1 MATILVLGGLAESL
15 THFRGP
21 LLEEMRKAGHKVI
34 ACAPDAP
41 GHVLN
46 GLSAIGVE
54 YVNVTLERAG
64 LNPLKDAYTIFRLF
78 MVFREI
84 RPDIFLGYTIK
95 PVIYGSLAA
104 RLAGVPY
111 IYSMIE
117 GLGYTFCSDDVK
129 GRFLQGFVSRL
140 YAMSLKWNKN
150 IFFLNHD
157 DLELFITKNIV
168 KNPKQ
173 AVLINGIGLELDYYS
188 PAPIP
193 DNIAF
198 IMIAR
203 LIGDKGV
210 REYLKAA
217 EIIKN
222 KYPIVKFYLVG
233 WIDENPASISK
244 DELDYFINNKII
256 EFLGRLSD
264 VRPAITQSSV
274 YVLPSYYREGMPR
287 TILEAMSMGRPV
299 ITTNA
304 PGCRE
309 TVVDGQNGFLVPVK
323 DVNALTAAME
333 RFIKEPE
340 LIPVMGA
347 VSRRMAV
354 EKYDVRV
361 INHLILKTMGLSNI

>member
-21 LLEEMRKAGHKVI
+21 LFEEMRRAGHRVI

-54 YVNVTLERAG
+54 YVNVTIERAG

-78 MVFREI
+78 MVFRKI

-95 PVIYGSLAA
+95 PVIYGSFAA
-104 RLAGVPY
+104 RLAGVRS

-117 GLGYTFCSDDVK
+117 GLGYAFCSDDVK
-129 GRFLQGFVSRL
+129 GRFLRGVVSRL
-140 YAMSLKWNKN
+140 YAMSLKWNKK

-157 DLELFITKNIV
+157 DLEFFITKNIV
-168 KNPKQ
+168 KDPEQ
-173 AVLINGIGLELDYYS
+173 AVLINGIGLNLDYYS

-193 DNIAF
+193 DNVAF

-217 EIIKN
+217 EIIKH
-222 KYPIVKFYLVG
+222 KYPMVKFYLVG

-244 DELDYFINNKII
+244 DELDYFIDNKTV

-264 VRPAITQSSV
+264 VRPAIAQSSV
-274 YVLPSYYREGMPR
+274 YVLPSYREGMPR

-323 DVNALTAAME
+323 DVNALTEAME
-333 RFIKEPE
+333 RFVKEPE
-340 LIPVMGA
+340 LVSVMGG
-347 VSRRMAV
+347 VSRQMAV
-354 EKYDVRV
+354 RKYDERV
-361 INHLILKTMGLSNI
+361 INRFILKTMGLCKI

>member
-1 MATILVLGGLAESL
+1 
-15 THFRGP
+15 
-21 LLEEMRKAGHKVI
+21 
-34 ACAPDAP
+34 
-41 GHVLN
+41 
-46 GLSAIGVE
+46 
-54 YVNVTLERAG
+54 
-64 LNPLKDAYTIFRLF
+64 
-78 MVFREI
+78 
-84 RPDIFLGYTIK
+84 
-95 PVIYGSLAA
+95 
-104 RLAGVPY
+104 
-111 IYSMIE
+111 
-117 GLGYTFCSDDVK
+117 
-129 GRFLQGFVSRL
+129 
-140 YAMSLKWNKN
+140 
-150 IFFLNHD
+150 
-157 DLELFITKNIV
+157 
-168 KNPKQ
+168 
-173 AVLINGIGLELDYYS
+173 
-188 PAPIP
+188 
-193 DNIAF
+193 
-198 IMIAR
+198 MIAR

>member
-1 MATILVLGGLAESL
+1 LATILVLGGLAESL

-21 LLEEMRKAGHKVI
+21 LFEEMRKAGHKVI

-46 GLSAIGVE
+46 GLSIMGVE

-64 LNPLKDAYTIFRLF
+64 LNPFKDIYTLFSLFMIFRK
-78 MVFREI
+78 I

-95 PVIYGSLAA
+95 PVIYGSFAA

-117 GLGYTFCSDDVK
+117 GLGYAFCSDNVK
-129 GRFLQGFVSRL
+129 GGILRKFVSRL
-140 YAMSLKWNKN
+140 YKMSLKWNKK

-157 DLELFITKNIV
+157 DLELFISQKIIKNHR
-168 KNPKQ
+168 Q
-173 AVLINGIGLELDYYS
+173 AVLINGIGLDLDYYS
-188 PAPIP
+188 PAPLP

-217 EIIKN
+217 EIIKH
-222 KYPIVKFYLVG
+222 KFPMVRFYLVG
-233 WIDENPASISK
+233 WIDENPASITK
-244 DELDYFINNKII
+244 DELDYFINNKTI

-264 VRPAITQSSV
+264 VRPAIIKSSV
-274 YVLPSYYREGMPR
+274 YVLPSYREGMPR
-287 TILEAMSMGRPV
+287 TVLEAMSMGRPV
-299 ITTNA
+299 ITTDA

-309 TVVDGQNGFLVPVK
+309 TVVYGQNGFLVPVK
-323 DVNALTAAME
+323 DVNALANAME
-333 RFIKEPE
+333 RFIKEPD

-347 VSRRMAV
+347 VSRQMAV
-354 EKYDVRV
+354 YKYDVRV
-361 INHLILKTMGLSNI
+361 INSIILKTMEL